1 MYARRS
7 KGVRS
12 RENTQCPK
20 MKRQKERELRG
31 KKEDGRILFS
41 PPAEEARKKIE
52 Q

>member
-12 RENTQCPK
+12 RENTQSPN

-31 KKEDGRILFS
+31 KKEGGRILCL
-41 PPAEEARKKIE
+41 PLAEEARKKME